1 MTQPKYWN
9 GWDKKKLCLQL
20 HQWHDRWMTI
30 NMNRIPAPNTLI
42 VFEASARHLNF
53 TKAGI
58 ELHLT
63 QAAISKQIIQ
73 LEARLRVPL
82 FVRAHRSLLLTAQGK
97 ALYQTVVKSLG
108 DIAATVAE
116 IKSLSGKLVTLA
128 STAAFATLWLMPRL
142 HDFRQQHPDIDL
154 RFLATER
161 NLGPIPDTTDLAIRY
176 GNAGPTD
183 ANCHPLFSGEIF
195 PVCSP
200 DFMKRH
206 TLHRPEQLD
215 GMPLL
220 ELTTEHWQGMDWE
233 LWLRLTRLEASK
245 VNIKYFFNDYVM
257 LQRAAEL
264 GHGVGLAW
272 SHLCDESL
280 QTGRLVAPLRDKVAV
295 NPGSGYYLLAMTQQS
310 RAEVQAVQQWLLKQ
324 AQDSS
329 T

>member
-1 MTQPKYWN
+1 
-9 GWDKKKLCLQL
+9 
-20 HQWHDRWMTI
+20 MTI

-63 QAAISKQIIQ
+63 QAAVSKQIIQ
-73 LEARLRVPL
+73 LEERLRVSL
-82 FVRAHRSLLLTAQGK
+82 FVRAHRSLLLTPQGK

-116 IKSLSGKLVTLA
+116 IKSLSGKLVTVA

-154 RFLATER
+154 RFLASER

-176 GNAGPTD
+176 GNTGSTEPH
-183 ANCHPLFSGEIF
+183 CHPLFSVEIF

-200 DFMKRH
+200 GFLEQNV
-206 TLHRPEQLD
+206 LHGPEQLD

-233 LWLRLTRLEASK
+233 LWLSLAEVETSK

-257 LQRAAEL
+257 LQQAAEL
-264 GHGVGLAW
+264 GLGVGLAW
-272 SHLCDESL
+272 SHLCDEAL
-280 QTGRLVAPLRDKVAV
+280 RTGRLVAPLRNKVAV
-295 NPGSGYYLLAMTQQS
+295 NPGSGYYLLAMTQQA
-310 RAEVQAVQQWLLKQ
+310 RTEVHTVQQWLLQQ
-324 AQDSS
+324 AL
-329 T
+329 